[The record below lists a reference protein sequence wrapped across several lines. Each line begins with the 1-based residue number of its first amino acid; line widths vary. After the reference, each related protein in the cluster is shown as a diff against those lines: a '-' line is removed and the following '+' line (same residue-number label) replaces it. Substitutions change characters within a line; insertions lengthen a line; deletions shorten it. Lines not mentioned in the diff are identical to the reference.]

1 MKNTDKDYFERFS
14 FGDSPEMADE
24 LLALVLAGKKT
35 ATVSVILE
43 DEQAPSVGDLSLVL
57 DGLSTPAC
65 VIKTVH
71 VETVKFCDL
80 TWDMVKLEG
89 EDENFEQ
96 WKSGNIRYWT
106 RDAAK
111 RGYTFTD
118 QTPITFERFE
128 NISNSIREYQN
139 ISEHIRTYPR
149 TPAKNSVKKSPQFL
163 FDVNS
168 QKLYN

>member
-1 MKNTDKDYFERFS
+1 MNSIENTDKSYFERFS

-35 ATVSVILE
+35 ATVSGVLE
-43 DEQAPSVGDLSLVL
+43 DEQTPSVGDLSLVL
-57 DGLSTPAC
+57 DGHGNPAC

-71 VETVKFCDL
+71 LETVKFCDL
-80 TWDMVKLEG
+80 TWYMVKLEG

-118 QTPITFERFE
+118 QTLITFERFE
-128 NISNSIREYQN
+128 VVE
-139 ISEHIRTYPR
+139 
-149 TPAKNSVKKSPQFL
+149 VL
-163 FDVNS
+163 
-168 QKLYN
+168 

>member
-24 LLALVLAGKKT
+24 LLALVLTGKKT
-35 ATVSVILE
+35 ATVSIVLE
-43 DEQAPSVGDLSLVL
+43 DEQTPNVGDLSLVL
-57 DGLSTPAC
+57 DGRGSPAC
-65 VIKTVH
+65 VIKTVYL
-71 VETVKFCDL
+71 ETVKFYDL

-111 RGYTFTD
+111 RGYTFTN

-128 NISNSIREYQN
+128 VVE
-139 ISEHIRTYPR
+139 
-149 TPAKNSVKKSPQFL
+149 VL
-163 FDVNS
+163 
-168 QKLYN
+168 

>member
-1 MKNTDKDYFERFS
+1 MNSLENTEKGYYECFA

-35 ATVSVILE
+35 ATVSIILE
-43 DEQAPSVGDLSLVL
+43 DEQTPSIGDLSLVP
-57 DGLSTPAC
+57 DGHGNPAC
-65 VIKTVH
+65 VIKTVYL
-71 VETVKFCDL
+71 ETVKFCDL
-80 TWDMVKLEG
+80 SWDMVKLER

-111 RGYTFTD
+111 RGYIFTD

-128 NISNSIREYQN
+128 VVE
-139 ISEHIRTYPR
+139 
-149 TPAKNSVKKSPQFL
+149 VL
-163 FDVNS
+163 
-168 QKLYN
+168 

>member
-1 MKNTDKDYFERFS
+1 MNSIENTDKSYFERFS

-24 LLALVLAGKKT
+24 LLAQVLAGKKT
-35 ATVSVILE
+35 ATVSVVLE
-43 DEQAPSVGDLSLVL
+43 DEQTPSVGDLSLVL
-57 DGLSTPAC
+57 DGHGNPAC

-71 VETVKFCDL
+71 LETVKFCDL

-118 QTPITFERFE
+118 QTLITFERFE
-128 NISNSIREYQN
+128 VVE
-139 ISEHIRTYPR
+139 
-149 TPAKNSVKKSPQFL
+149 VL
-163 FDVNS
+163 
-168 QKLYN
+168 

>member
-1 MKNTDKDYFERFS
+1 MNSMENTNNDYFERFA

-24 LLALVLAGKKT
+24 LLALVLSGKKT

-43 DEQAPSVGDLSLVL
+43 SDQKPNVGDLSLVL
-57 DGLSTPAC
+57 DGRGNPAC

-71 VETVKFCDL
+71 LETVKFCDL

-89 EDENFEQ
+89 EDETFEQ
-96 WKSGNIRYWT
+96 WKAGNIRYWT
-106 RDAAK
+106 RDAAR

-128 NISNSIREYQN
+128 VVE
-139 ISEHIRTYPR
+139 
-149 TPAKNSVKKSPQFL
+149 VM
-163 FDVNS
+163 
-168 QKLYN
+168 

>member
-1 MKNTDKDYFERFS
+1 MKKI
-14 FGDSPEMADE
+14 A
-24 LLALVLAGKKT
+24 LALSIIFIILTFAGVAYVLYNRGQVNACLLYT
-35 ATVSVILE
+35 SILE

-128 NISNSIREYQN
+128 VVE
-139 ISEHIRTYPR
+139 
-149 TPAKNSVKKSPQFL
+149 VL
-163 FDVNS
+163 
-168 QKLYN
+168 

>member
-1 MKNTDKDYFERFS
+1 MKNTDKGYFERFS

-43 DEQAPSVGDLSLVL
+43 DEKAPSVGDLSLVL
-57 DGLSTPAC
+57 DGRSTPAC

-71 VETVKFCDL
+71 VETVRFCGL

-96 WKSGNIRYWT
+96 
-106 RDAAK
+106 
-111 RGYTFTD
+111 
-118 QTPITFERFE
+118 
-128 NISNSIREYQN
+128 
-139 ISEHIRTYPR
+139 
-149 TPAKNSVKKSPQFL
+149 
-163 FDVNS
+163 
-168 QKLYN
+168 

>member
-1 MKNTDKDYFERFS
+1 MDSIENTNKSYFECFA

-24 LLALVLAGKKT
+24 LLALVLTGKKT
-35 ATVSVILE
+35 ATVSVVLE
-43 DEQAPSVGDLSLVL
+43 DEQTPSVGDLSLVL
-57 DGLSTPAC
+57 DGRGNPAC
-65 VIKTVH
+65 VIKTVYLD
-71 VETVKFCDL
+71 TVKFCDL
-80 TWDMVKLEG
+80 TWNMVKLEG

-128 NISNSIREYQN
+128 VVE
-139 ISEHIRTYPR
+139 
-149 TPAKNSVKKSPQFL
+149 VL
-163 FDVNS
+163 
-168 QKLYN
+168 

>member
-1 MKNTDKDYFERFS
+1 MTYKII
-14 FGDSPEMADE
+14 GDSCLDLTEDM
-24 LLALVLAGKKT
+24 KKDPRFQMKMC
-35 ATVSVILE
+35 IR
-43 DEQAPSVGDLSLVL
+43 DR
-57 DGLSTPAC
+57 
-65 VIKTVH
+65 
-71 VETVKFCDL
+71 

-128 NISNSIREYQN
+128 VVE
-139 ISEHIRTYPR
+139 
-149 TPAKNSVKKSPQFL
+149 VL
-163 FDVNS
+163 
-168 QKLYN
+168 